1 MCPSEGAVPPP
12 RCNQSATTRLG
23 SRTAAWRSL
32 ELEVAPSCPLN
43 VKRSFGL
50 FFTFGGGGELVCC
63 EGGYGWWW
71 QVGSRFGGG
80 PQDGVVYIHTWCG
93 YGPTSYMERPH
104 RRGTE
109 LVFAVSSQSG

>member
-50 FFTFGGGGELVCC
+50 FFTFGGGGNWCVAR
-63 EGGYGWWW
+63 GDM
-71 QVGSRFGGG
+71 GGG
-80 PQDGVVYIHTWCG
+80 GRLAAVLVVDLRTAWSTYIHGVAMDRPPTWNA
-93 YGPTSYMERPH
+93 PTEEERNWC
-104 RRGTE
+104 
-109 LVFAVSSQSG
+109 SQ